1 MNGCRP
7 TRRIGGDSRVE
18 NVAGVERAKAPLRS
32 CEYVSVDQRLAGSTP
47 CVAGIRRAV
56 EVAGRCVCWHSAV
69 GKGRDKPGSQ
79 AAADFLLLG
88 VSPALPTVH
97 ARSDVVVPLLLSS
110 QLTMAVILGLVS
122 SRAGGSCQS
131 RAASLR
137 GDSRGWSWHW
147 GLWFSNDHH
156 VPDAILSLSR
166 PRCASTSSV
175 GMGTRKDLVDASTQ
189 CPASE
194 EYHFASPGA
203 TSSATPSHQ
212 RLHFAAYPKMQRRPG
227 I

>member
-47 CVAGIRRAV
+47 CVAGIRSAV

-69 GKGRDKPGSQ
+69 GKGRDQPGSQ
-79 AAADFLLLG
+79 AAADFLLL
-88 VSPALPTVH
+88 
-97 ARSDVVVPLLLSS
+97 
-110 QLTMAVILGLVS
+110 VS
-122 SRAGGSCQS
+122 SRAGGSCQP

-175 GMGTRKDLVDASTQ
+175 GMGTRKDLDDASTQ
-189 CPASE
+189 CPATE

-203 TSSATPSHQ
+203 TSSATASHQ

>member
-79 AAADFLLLG
+79 AAADFLL
-88 VSPALPTVH
+88 
-97 ARSDVVVPLLLSS
+97 
-110 QLTMAVILGLVS
+110 LVS